1 MIEDFISD
9 LVYNDIQLIFSED
22 DHHVSTS
29 CQGPSPLW
37 VQTKIRRKNTGLLTS
52 IDVVMI
58 NMAARGNSH
67 WELSES
73 KRLQLLVYNFHFYI
87 VLSKW
92 GTMGNHIGQ

>member
-37 VQTKIRRKNTGLLTS
+37 VQTKIRRKNTGLLRS
-52 IDVVMI
+52 IDVLMI
-58 NMAARGNSH
+58 KHGSPG
-67 WELSES
+67 EQPL
-73 KRLQLLVYNFHFYI
+73 
-87 VLSKW
+87 
-92 GTMGNHIGQ
+92 GTQ